1 MELNMS
7 ARTRAHGSF
16 CFSKYGFMAFVK
28 AAIVWT
34 ALAAAALSPH
44 ASSAASSTIV
54 ISQIYG
60 AGGNTGATYA
70 NDYVELFNLSG
81 SSVSVS
87 GWSVQYASATGT
99 GNFSANVA
107 ALGGTIPAG
116 GYYLVKLAGGANGAA
131 LPAADAT
138 GTIPMAAG
146 GGKVI
151 LANVA
156 TGLTCNGSST
166 PCSAAQLAQ
175 IVDLVG
181 QGTAN
186 FFEGTGTAPAPS
198 TTLADFRAAN
208 GCTDTDNN
216 NADFATAAAAPRNSA
231 SPVNPCGVVAPTPP
245 SGTGAA
251 NPASVSAGDMS
262 LLTVATTQGTNPSSA
277 ITSVVADLST
287 IGGASSQA
295 LFDDG
300 SNGDAT
306 AGDGVYS
313 FSATV
318 AAGTASGAKTLPVTI
333 TDALARTGSASI
345 ALSVSLPPLSIM
357 QIQGHGAASPYAGPS
372 GTLGA
377 LVTTP
382 DAAHT
387 NIVTAVAKNGFYI
400 QDPVGDGDITT
411 SDAVFVFTSSAPSAH
426 VGDAVSVSGQ
436 VQEFNGATEITNKP
450 VVTVLSSNNPMPVPY
465 LFDLNPPTENPTT
478 GICLADGST
487 IDPPTDG
494 YQASN
499 FACLDGMLVAMDDG
513 VVTGATFAS
522 GADGVHTGTPSGFY
536 ATLGSEPRPFRETGV
551 IYPGLGVPSIPTWS
565 GAPQIIEI
573 FYSGLGFNPTGH
585 IYDAGQHFSIS
596 GVVQNFKGT
605 YEIYPLSLDAIG
617 TAPPYPVPVA
627 DSVAGTLTIGT
638 QNMLHFF
645 NNIADGAD
653 TTQYTDKCAGTGAS
667 DSCPTAAQY
676 QTRLTKMSKQ
686 IREVLKAP
694 IALGIEEVE
703 NYGVLSDL
711 ANRILADGGPH
722 YQPYTIPGNDPG
734 GINLGVLVRNDV
746 IVNSVTQLFKDSM
759 TSSCSSNPPC
769 LLNDRPPLL
778 LDAIYNGYHFNL
790 LVIYDRSLINLGV
803 LDYVGTKRTEQAVQ
817 VASVVHALQSG
828 GTLAGAGN
836 ARQDASG
843 FVTTGA
849 FDVVGDPALPL
860 IVVGDFNAYEFTDGY
875 VDVTGMISGTAVQ
888 AENLYWD
895 QSGTYVAPAPPLFDT
910 GSAAN
915 PADHY
920 SYNFAGYAQEI
931 DHVLLSSVAQN
942 DFIAIS
948 NAHGNSDVSE
958 AEPAVLD
965 PATAVRTSDHDG
977 QVVTLGYV
985 VTPVAAG
992 GGSAS
997 PAIRTVSKNASAVF
1011 AFTPDAA
1018 HHFKSTSDNCGAG
1031 GTFDASTGVYATGPV
1046 ATNCTVSVT
1055 FALDTFTV
1063 TANAGSGGSVDQP
1076 SYTVDYNTATSFT
1089 FTPDAGYHFDVASDT
1104 CGAGGSLDGA
1114 TGIYTTGPVTADCAV
1129 SVGFAPNPVDG
1140 VCGTDNG
1147 ATLLAPPTNL
1157 CSAGAATEV
1166 TGDGHPYAWT
1176 CNGAN
1181 GGQPATCSATLKT
1194 WTVTPNAGSNG
1205 TISPNSAQTVDN
1217 GATTSFTL
1225 TPNAGFAASAS
1236 GCDGTLSGN
1245 VYTTGAVTTDCAVT
1259 ATFGPA
1265 SYHVTPVAG
1274 PHGTITPSTTQ
1285 TVGYQA
1291 VLTFTAN
1298 PAPSYKTKSV
1308 SGCNATV
1315 KNNRITTGPIT
1326 ADCTLTVTFG
1336 K

>member
-1 MELNMS
+1 MERSMS
-7 ARTRAHGSF
+7 ARNGAHRSN
-16 CFSKYGFMAFVK
+16 CFSKFGFKAFAK
-28 AAIVWT
+28 GAIVWV
-34 ALAAAALSPH
+34 ALATVALAPH
-44 ASSAASSTIV
+44 AVSAASSTIV

-60 AGGNTGATYA
+60 AGGNSGAPWQS
-70 NDYVELFNLSG
+70 DYVELFNLSG
-81 SSVSVS
+81 SPVSVS
-87 GWSVQYASATGT
+87 GWSVQYASAAGT
-99 GNFSANVA
+99 GNFSANGAVA
-107 ALGGTIPAG
+107 LNGTIPAG
-116 GYYLVKLAGGANGAA
+116 GYYLVKLAGGTAGTA

-138 GTIPMAAG
+138 GTINMAAG

-151 LANVA
+151 VANVA
-156 TGLTCNGSST
+156 TGLTCNGST
-166 PCSAAQLAQ
+166 TACSPAQLAQ

-181 QGTAN
+181 QGAAN
-186 FFEGTGTAPAPS
+186 FFEGTATAPTPS
-198 TTLADFRAAN
+198 ATLADFRAAD

-216 NADFATAAAAPRNSA
+216 GADFATAAPAPRNSA
-231 SPVNPCGVVAPTPP
+231 SPLNACGVVAPTPP

-251 NPASVSAGDMS
+251 NPASISAGGTT
-262 LLTVATTQGTNPSSA
+262 LLTVATTQGANPASPIS
-277 ITSVVADLST
+277 SVVANLST
-287 IGGASSQA
+287 IGGASAQA
-295 LFDDG
+295 FFDDG

-313 FSATV
+313 FNAT
-318 AAGTASGAKTLPVTI
+318 ADANAASGVKSLPVTI
-333 TDALARTGSASI
+333 TDALARVGSTSI
-345 ALSVSLPPLSIM
+345 ALSISLPPQSIM
-357 QIQGHGAASPYAGPS
+357 QIQGHGAASPYAGPN

-377 LVTTP
+377 LVATP

-400 QDPVGDGDITT
+400 QDSIGDGDVTT
-411 SDAVFVFTSSAPSAH
+411 SDAVFVFTTSAPSVQ

-450 VVTVLSSNNPMPVPY
+450 VVTVLSSANAVPAAHG
-465 LFDLNPPTENPTT
+465 LDLNPPTTDPTT
-478 GICLADGST
+478 GICLGDGST

-499 FACLDGMLVAMDDG
+499 FACLDGMLVAIDDG

-551 IYPGLGVPSIPTWS
+551 IYPGLGIPSIPTWS

-573 FYSGLGFNPTGH
+573 FYSGLGFNPAGH

-596 GVVQNFKGT
+596 GVIQNFKGT
-605 YEIYPLSLDAIG
+605 YEIYPLGLDAIG
-617 TAPPYPVPVA
+617 TAPPYPVPVP
-627 DSVAGTLTIGT
+627 DSVAGKLTVGT

-645 NNIADGAD
+645 NNVADGAD
-653 TTQYTDKCAGTGAS
+653 TSQYTDNCAGTGAS

-676 QTRLTKMSKQ
+676 QTRLAKMSKQ

-694 IALGIEEVE
+694 VALAVEEVE

-711 ANRILADGGPH
+711 ANRVLADGGPH

-734 GINLGVLVRNDV
+734 GINLGVLVRSDV
-746 IVNSVTQLFKDSM
+746 AVNSVTQLFKA
-759 TSSCSSNPPC
+759 TLTNSCSSNPPC

-778 LDAIYNGYHFNL
+778 LDATYNGYRFNL

-817 VASVVHALQSG
+817 VASIVRALQSG
-828 GTLAGAGN
+828 GSLAGAGN
-836 ARQDASG
+836 AQQDASG

-849 FDVVGDPALPL
+849 FDVVGNAALPL

-895 QSGTYVAPAPPLFDT
+895 QSGTYVAPAPPLFDS
-910 GSAAN
+910 GSAAD

-920 SYNFAGYAQEI
+920 SYNFGGYAQEI
-931 DHVLLSSVAQN
+931 DHILLSSVAQN

-958 AEPAVLD
+958 AGPAVLD
-965 PATAVRTSDHDG
+965 PTTALRTSDHDG

-985 VTPVAAG
+985 VTAFAASG
-992 GGSAS
+992 GGVS
-997 PAIRTVSKNASAVF
+997 PAIRTVSKNAS
-1011 AFTPDAA
+1011 
-1018 HHFKSTSDNCGAG
+1018 ST
-1031 GTFDASTGVYATGPV
+1031 F
-1046 ATNCTVSVT
+1046 T
-1055 FALDTFTV
+1055 FA
-1063 TANAGSGGSVDQP
+1063 
-1076 SYTVDYNTATSFT
+1076 
-1089 FTPDAGYHFDVASDT
+1089 PDVGYHVDAASDT
-1104 CGAGGSLDGA
+1104 CGAGGSFDGA
-1114 TGIYTTGPVTADCAV
+1114 TGIYTTGPATADCVINV
-1129 SVGFAPNPVDG
+1129 SFAPNPVDG
-1140 VCGTDNG
+1140 VCGADDG

-1157 CSAGAATEV
+1157 CSAGTPSVVA
-1166 TGDGHPYAWT
+1166 GDGHPYAWA

-1181 GGQPATCSATLKT
+1181 GGQAATCSATLQT
-1194 WTVTPNAGSNG
+1194 WSVTPSAGSDG

-1217 GATTSFTL
+1217 GATVSFTL
-1225 TPNAGFAASAS
+1225 TPNAGFAVASVS
-1236 GCDGTLSGN
+1236 GCNGTLSGS
-1245 VYTTGAVTTDCAVT
+1245 VYTTGTVTADCAVS

-1265 SYHVTPVAG
+1265 SYQVTPVAG
-1274 PHGTITPSTTQ
+1274 PHGSITPSTTR
-1285 TVGYQA
+1285 TAGYNA

-1315 KNNRITTGPIT
+1315 KNNKITTGPIT

>member
-1 MELNMS
+1 MS
-7 ARTRAHGSF
+7 ARTSAHGSI
-16 CFSKYGFMAFVK
+16 CFPKNRFAAFMK
-28 AAIVWT
+28 AAFACAMLAIA
-34 ALAAAALSPH
+34 ALAPQAAP
-44 ASSAASSTIV
+44 AASSTIV
-54 ISQIYG
+54 VSQIYG
-60 AGGNTGATYA
+60 AGGNSGATWQ
-70 NDYVELFNLSG
+70 NDYIELFNLSG
-81 SSVSVS
+81 SPVSVS
-87 GWSVQYASATGT
+87 GWSVQYASAGGS
-99 GNFSANVA
+99 GNFSAVA
-107 ALGGTIPAG
+107 LSGSIPAG
-116 GYYLVKLAGGANGAA
+116 GYYLVKLAGGAAGAV
-131 LPAADAT
+131 LPAADAS
-138 GTIPMAAG
+138 GSINMSGSA
-146 GGKVI
+146 GKVI
-151 LANVA
+151 VANVS
-156 TGLTCNGSST
+156 TGLACNGGST

-181 QGTAN
+181 YGTGTGGAN
-186 FFEGTGTAPAPS
+186 FFEGSAAAPTISA
-198 TTLADFRAAN
+198 TIADFRAAN

-216 NADFATAAAAPRNSA
+216 SADFATAVPAPRNSA
-231 SPVNPCGVVAPTPP
+231 SPVNACGVVSPTPP

-251 NPASVSAGDMS
+251 NPASVSAGGTT

-277 ITSVVADLST
+277 ISSVVTDLSA
-287 IGGASSQA
+287 IGGSSTQA
-295 LFDDG
+295 FFDDG

-313 FSATV
+313 FGATV
-318 AAGTASGAKTLPVTI
+318 AAGTASGAKSLPVTI
-333 TDALARTGSASI
+333 TDALARTGSTSI
-345 ALSVSLPPLSIM
+345 ALSVSLPPLPIM
-357 QIQGHGAASPYAGPS
+357 QIQGHGAASPYAGPN

-387 NIVTAVAKNGFYI
+387 NIVTAVAKNGFYM
-400 QDPVGDGDITT
+400 QDSAGDGDVTT

-450 VVTVLSSNNPMPVPY
+450 VVTVLSTGNPVPAPY
-465 LFDLNPPTENPTT
+465 LFDLNAPTADPTT

-487 IDPPTDG
+487 VDPPADG

-499 FACLDGMLVAMDDG
+499 FACLDGMLVAIDDG

-522 GADGVHTGTPSGFY
+522 GADGVHAGTPSGFY

-551 IYPGLGVPSIPTWS
+551 IYPGLGVATIPTWS
-565 GAPQIIEI
+565 GAPQIIEV
-573 FYSGLGFNPTGH
+573 FYSGLGFSPAGH

-596 GVVQNFKGT
+596 GVIQNFKGT

-627 DSVAGTLTIGT
+627 DSVNGTLTIGT

-645 NNIADGAD
+645 NNVADGAD
-653 TTQYTDKCAGTGAS
+653 TSQYTDNCAGTGAS

-676 QTRLTKMSKQ
+676 QTRLAKMSKQ

-694 IALGIEEVE
+694 VALGVEEVE

-711 ANRILADGGPH
+711 ANRVLADGGPH

-734 GINLGVLVRNDV
+734 GINLGVLVRSDV
-746 IVNSVTQLFKDSM
+746 IVNSVTQLFKGSM
-759 TSSCSSNPPC
+759 TNSCSSNPPC

-778 LDAIYNGYHFNL
+778 LDAIYNGYRFNL

-817 VASVVHALQSG
+817 VASVARALQSG
-828 GTLAGAGN
+828 GTLIGAGN

-849 FDVVGDPALPL
+849 FDIVGNPSLPL
-860 IVVGDFNAYEFTDGY
+860 VVVGDFNAYEFTDGY

-895 QSGTYVAPAPPLFDT
+895 QSGTYVAPAPPLFDS

-920 SYNFAGYAQEI
+920 SYNFGGYAQEI
-931 DHVLLSSVAQN
+931 DHILLSSLAQN

-958 AEPAVLD
+958 AGPAVLD
-965 PATAVRTSDHDG
+965 PTTAVRTSDHDG

-985 VTPVAAG
+985 VTPVTAD

-997 PAIRTVSKNASAVF
+997 PAIRTVSKNASAAF
-1011 AFTPDAA
+1011 TFTPDAA
-1018 HHFKSTSDNCGAG
+1018 HHFKSTSDNCGTG
-1031 GTFDASTGVYATGPV
+1031 GSFDAATGVYATGPV
-1046 ATNCTVSVT
+1046 TANCSVSVT

-1063 TANAGSGGSVDQP
+1063 IANAGSGGSVDQP
-1076 SYTVDYNTATSFT
+1076 SHSVDYNTATSFT
-1089 FTPDAGYHFDVASDT
+1089 FTPDAGYHFDAASDT
-1104 CGAGGSLDGA
+1104 CGAGGSFDGA

-1129 SVGFAPNPVDG
+1129 SVSFAPNPVDG

-1157 CSAGAATEV
+1157 CSVGVAGVVA
-1166 TGDGHPYAWT
+1166 GDGHPYTWA

-1194 WTVTPNAGSNG
+1194 WTVTPSASSNG
-1205 TISPNSAQTVDN
+1205 AISPNSAQIIDN
-1217 GATTSFTL
+1217 GAMTSFTL
-1225 TPNAGFAASAS
+1225 TPDAGFAVASAS

-1245 VYTTGAVTTDCAVT
+1245 VYTTGPISIDCTVS

-1265 SYHVTPVAG
+1265 SYRVTPVAG

-1285 TVGYQA
+1285 IVGYQA
-1291 VLTFTAN
+1291 ILTFAAN

-1315 KNNRITTGPIT
+1315 KNNKITTGPIT
-1326 ADCTLTVTFG
+1326 ADCSLTVSFG

>member
-7 ARTRAHGSF
+7 ARARALRSI
-16 CFSKYGFMAFVK
+16 CFSKYGFAAFMK
-28 AAIVWT
+28 TATVWT
-34 ALAAAALSPH
+34 ALAAAALVPS
-44 ASSAASSTIV
+44 AASAASSTIV

-60 AGGNTGATYA
+60 AGSNSGAA
-70 NDYVELFNLSG
+70 WQNDYVELVNLSNAP
-81 SSVSVS
+81 VSVD

-99 GNFSANVA
+99 GTFASNGVA
-107 ALGGTIPAG
+107 VLGGTIPAG
-116 GYYLVKLAGGANGAA
+116 AYYLVKLAGGTTAGAP
-131 LPAADAT
+131 LPSFDASSNAINMS
-138 GTIPMAAG
+138 GTN
-146 GGKVI
+146 GKVI
-151 LANVA
+151 VANVS
-156 TGLTCNGSST
+156 TGLACNGGSA
-166 PCSAAQLAQ
+166 PCTSQAAQ
-175 IVDLVG
+175 IIDLIG
-181 QGTAN
+181 YGTAN
-186 FFEGTGTAPAPS
+186 FFEGAGAALAPS
-198 TTLADFRAAN
+198 ATLADFRANN

-216 NADFATAAAAPRNSA
+216 NADFATAAAAPRSSA
-231 SPVNPCGVVAPTPP
+231 SPVNPCGGPTSTTP
-245 SGTGAA
+245 SGIGAA
-251 NPASVSAGDMS
+251 NPASVGAGGTT

-277 ITSVVADLST
+277 ISSVVTDLSA

-295 LFDDG
+295 FFDDG

-318 AAGTASGAKTLPVTI
+318 AGGTASGAKSLPVTI

-345 ALSVSLPPLSIM
+345 ALSVSLPPQSIM
-357 QIQGHGAASPYAGPS
+357 QIQGHGASSPYAGPN

-382 DAAHT
+382 DAGHT
-387 NIVTAVAKNGFYI
+387 NVVTAVAKNGFYM
-400 QDPVGDGDITT
+400 QDSAGDGDVTT
-411 SDAVFVFTSSAPSAH
+411 SDAVFVFTSTVPS
-426 VGDAVSVSGQ
+426 VQIGDAVSVSGQ

-450 VVTVLSSNNPMPVPY
+450 VVSVLGTGNTVPAAY

-478 GICLADGST
+478 GVCMADGST
-487 IDPPTDG
+487 VEPPVDG

-499 FACLDGMLVAMDDG
+499 FACLDGMLVDIDDA

-551 IYPGLGVPSIPTWS
+551 IYPGLGMPSIPTWS
-565 GAPQIIEI
+565 GAPQIIEV
-573 FYSGLGFNPTGH
+573 FYSGLGFNPMGH

-596 GVVQNFKGT
+596 GVIQNFKGT

-645 NNIADGAD
+645 NNVADGAD
-653 TTQYTDKCAGTGAS
+653 TSQYTDNCTGTGNS
-667 DSCPTAAQY
+667 DSCPTAVQY

-694 IALGIEEVE
+694 VALAVEEVE
-703 NYGVLSDL
+703 NYSVLTDL
-711 ANRILADGGPH
+711 ANRVLADGGPH

-734 GINLGVLVRNDV
+734 GINLGVLVRSDV
-746 IVNSVTQLFKDSM
+746 IVNSVTQLFKDWP
-759 TSSCSSNPPC
+759 TNSCSSNPPC

-778 LDAIYNGYHFNL
+778 LDGVYNGYRFNL

-817 VASVVHALQSG
+817 VASIVRALQSG

-836 ARQDASG
+836 AQQDSTG

-849 FDVVGDPALPL
+849 FDIVGNAALPL

-875 VDVTGMISGTAVQ
+875 VDVTGMISGTAIQ

-920 SYNFAGYAQEI
+920 SYNFGGYAQEI
-931 DHVLLSSVAQN
+931 DHILLSSVAQN

-958 AEPAVLD
+958 AGPAVLD
-965 PATAVRTSDHDG
+965 PTTPVRTADHDG
-977 QVVTLGYV
+977 QVVTLAYV
-985 VTPVAAG
+985 VTPITSG
-992 GGSAS
+992 RGSAS
-997 PAIRTVSKNASAVF
+997 PAIRTVSKNAPAAF
-1011 AFTPDAA
+1011 TFTPDIG
-1018 HHFKSTSDNCGAG
+1018 HHFASTSDNCGAG
-1031 GTFDASTGVYATGPV
+1031 GSFDTATGVYTTGPV
-1046 ATNCTVSVT
+1046 TTNCSVSVT
-1055 FALDTFTV
+1055 FAVDTFTV
-1063 TANAGSGGSVDQP
+1063 NANAGSGGSVDP
-1076 SYTVDYNTATSFT
+1076 ASRNVDYNATTTFT
-1089 FTPDAGYHFDVASDT
+1089 LTPDAGFV
-1104 CGAGGSLDGA
+1104 
-1114 TGIYTTGPVTADCAV
+1114 V
-1129 SVGFAPNPVDG
+1129 
-1140 VCGTDNG
+1140 
-1147 ATLLAPPTNL
+1147 
-1157 CSAGAATEV
+1157 
-1166 TGDGHPYAWT
+1166 
-1176 CNGAN
+1176 
-1181 GGQPATCSATLKT
+1181 
-1194 WTVTPNAGSNG
+1194 
-1205 TISPNSAQTVDN
+1205 
-1217 GATTSFTL
+1217 
-1225 TPNAGFAASAS
+1225 ASAS
-1236 GCDGTLSGN
+1236 GCDGTLNGN
-1245 VYTTGAVTTDCAVT
+1245 VYTTGPITAACAVSV
-1259 ATFGPA
+1259 TFGPA
-1265 SYHVTPVAG
+1265 SYQVTPIAG

-1308 SGCNATV
+1308 SGCNATA
-1315 KNNRITTGPIT
+1315 KNNKITTGPIT
-1326 ADCTLTVTFG
+1326 ADCSLTVTFG

>member
-1 MELNMS
+1 MEQNMS
-7 ARTRAHGSF
+7 ARTRAHGSIRF
-16 CFSKYGFMAFVK
+16 PNFTAFLK
-28 AAIVWT
+28 TAAAWT
-34 ALAAAALSPH
+34 ALVAAALVPH
-44 ASSAASSTIV
+44 AALAASSTIV

-60 AGGNTGATYA
+60 AGNNSGASYQ
-70 NDYVELFNLSG
+70 NDYVELFNLTG
-81 SSVSVS
+81 SPVSVS

-99 GNFSANVA
+99 GNFSANGAVA
-107 ALGGTIPAG
+107 LSGTIPAG
-116 GYYLVKLAGGANGAA
+116 GYYLVKLAGGTTTGAP
-131 LPAADAT
+131 LPNADASGSINMS
-138 GTIPMAAG
+138 GTA
-146 GGKVI
+146 GKV
-151 LANVA
+151 LVANVS
-156 TGLTCNGSST
+156 TGLACNGGSA

-175 IVDLVG
+175 IVDLIG
-181 QGTAN
+181 YGTGATGAN
-186 FFEGTGTAPAPS
+186 FFEGSAAAPTISA
-198 TTLADFRAAN
+198 TLADFRAAN

-216 NADFATAAAAPRNSA
+216 GADFATAAAAPRNSA
-231 SPVNPCGVVAPTPP
+231 SPVNACGVVAPTPP

-251 NPASVSAGDMS
+251 NPASVSAGDTT

-277 ITSVVADLST
+277 IASVVADLST
-287 IGGASSQA
+287 IGGAPSQA
-295 LFDDG
+295 FFDDG

-318 AAGTASGAKTLPVTI
+318 AAGTASGAKSLPVTI
-333 TDALARTGSASI
+333 TDALARTGSTSI
-345 ALSVSLPPLSIM
+345 ALSISLPPLSIM
-357 QIQGHGAASPYAGPS
+357 QIQGHGASSSYAGPN

-382 DAAHT
+382 DASHT

-400 QDPVGDGDITT
+400 QDSAGDGDVTT
-411 SDAVFVFTSSAPSAH
+411 SDAVFVFTSTAPS
-426 VGDAVSVSGQ
+426 VQIGDAVSVSGQ

-450 VVTVLSSNNPMPVPY
+450 VVTVLSSSNALPNAYV
-465 LFDLNPPTENPTT
+465 FDADPPTKDPTT
-478 GICLADGST
+478 GVCLSDGST
-487 IDPPTDG
+487 INPPTDG

-499 FACLDGMLVAMDDG
+499 FACLDGMRVAIDDG

-551 IYPGLGVPSIPTWS
+551 IYPGLGIPAIPTWS
-565 GAPQIIEI
+565 GAPQIIEV
-573 FYSGLGFNPTGH
+573 FYSGLGFNPAGH
-585 IYDAGQHFSIS
+585 VYDAGQHFSIS
-596 GVVQNFKGT
+596 GVIQNFKGT
-605 YEIYPLSLDAIG
+605 YEIYPQSLDAIG
-617 TAPPYPVPVA
+617 TAPAFPIPVA
-627 DSVAGTLTIGT
+627 DSVVGTLTIGT

-645 NNIADGAD
+645 NNVADGAD
-653 TTQYTDKCAGTGAS
+653 TSQYTDNCAGTGAS

-694 IALGIEEVE
+694 VALGIEEVE

-734 GINLGVLVRNDV
+734 GINLGVLVRNDI
-746 IVNSVTQLFKDSM
+746 IVNSATQLFKGSL
-759 TSSCSSNPPC
+759 TNSCSSNPPC

-778 LDAIYNGYHFNL
+778 LDAIYNGYRFNL

-828 GTLAGAGN
+828 GTLVGAGN
-836 ARQDASG
+836 AQQDASG

-849 FDVVGDPALPL
+849 FDIVGNPALPL

-875 VDVTGMISGTAVQ
+875 VDVTGMISGTAIQ

-895 QSGTYVAPAPPLFDT
+895 QSGTYVAPAPPLFDS

-931 DHVLLSSVAQN
+931 DHILLSSVAQN

-958 AEPAVLD
+958 AGPAVLD
-965 PATAVRTSDHDG
+965 PTTAVRTSDHDG

-985 VTPVAAG
+985 VTPITAG
-992 GGSAS
+992 GGGAN
-997 PAIRTVSKNASAVF
+997 PAIRTVSRNSSAAF
-1011 AFTPDAA
+1011 TFTPDVG
-1018 HHFKSTSDNCGAG
+1018 HHLMSTGDSCGAG
-1031 GTFDASTGVYATGPV
+1031 GSFDTATGVYASGPV
-1046 ATNCTVSVT
+1046 TANCSVSVT
-1055 FALDTFTV
+1055 FGLDTFTV
-1063 TANAGSGGSVDQP
+1063 NANAGSGGSVDP
-1076 SYTVDYNTATSFT
+1076 ASRSVDYNT
-1089 FTPDAGYHFDVASDT
+1089 
-1104 CGAGGSLDGA
+1104 
-1114 TGIYTTGPVTADCAV
+1114 
-1129 SVGFAPNPVDG
+1129 
-1140 VCGTDNG
+1140 
-1147 ATLLAPPTNL
+1147 
-1157 CSAGAATEV
+1157 
-1166 TGDGHPYAWT
+1166 
-1176 CNGAN
+1176 
-1181 GGQPATCSATLKT
+1181 
-1194 WTVTPNAGSNG
+1194 
-1205 TISPNSAQTVDN
+1205 
-1217 GATTSFTL
+1217 TTSFTL
-1225 TPNAGFAASAS
+1225 TPDAGFAVASAS
-1236 GCDGTLSGN
+1236 GCEGTLSGN
-1245 VYTTGAVTTDCAVT
+1245 VYTTGTITADCTVSV
-1259 ATFGPA
+1259 TFGPA
-1265 SYHVTPVAG
+1265 SYQVTPIAG

-1308 SGCNATV
+1308 TGCNATA
-1315 KNNRITTGPIT
+1315 KNNKITTGPIT